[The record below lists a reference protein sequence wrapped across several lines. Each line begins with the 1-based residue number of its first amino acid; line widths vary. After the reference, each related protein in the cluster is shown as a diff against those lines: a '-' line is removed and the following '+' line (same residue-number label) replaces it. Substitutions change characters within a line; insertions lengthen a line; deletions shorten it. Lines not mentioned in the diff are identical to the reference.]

1 MRGIFLK
8 WEMTIFS
15 WLLDRPSLQ
24 GPAPAPPPSQAA
36 GSGEGLG
43 QSIHGGSNKQ
53 DERRES
59 IFDNMGDTGGII
71 QGKNSAGH

>member
-24 GPAPAPPPSQAA
+24 GPPPQAA